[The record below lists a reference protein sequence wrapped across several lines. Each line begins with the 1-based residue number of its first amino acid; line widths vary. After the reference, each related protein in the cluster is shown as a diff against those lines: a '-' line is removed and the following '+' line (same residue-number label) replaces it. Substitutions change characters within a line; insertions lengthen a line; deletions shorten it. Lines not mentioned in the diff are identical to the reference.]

1 MEPLTLLQLNQRI
14 ARLIVTPDTQNVWV
28 TAELSDVA
36 VRSGHCYMELLQKDP
51 ATGRT
56 LAKARAAIWASA
68 FPAIRSGFYAATGQD
83 FVTGL
88 KVMVRLSVSM
98 HAVYGM
104 SLVINA
110 VNPDYTM
117 GDLIRRRN
125 EMIARLKSEGIF
137 DMNRSLVP
145 AEPTLR
151 VAVISAPGAAGFGDF
166 MNQLSASPLRLRFVT
181 RLFPAIMQGER
192 TARSVMEAL
201 ATVEREQTDWDIV
214 VIIRGGGATSDLLGF
229 EDYDLAAAVARFP
242 LPVMVGIGHERDV
255 TVLDYV
261 ACIRVKTPTA
271 AAEWLLA
278 KGKECI
284 DRLDSLGRDIALAV
298 SGYLGGCKEQLGAIE
313 GRLPALP
320 AAMLARASSRADR
333 LALALQQLSS
343 RATAP
348 HVARI
353 DRLTLALR
361 QIASGITTPRRVN
374 LEKYGATLAA
384 ASSATLSARRN
395 RIEALAQLLDALS
408 PEATLRRGYSIT
420 RVGGHAVT
428 DPSQVAPGDVLQT
441 TLAGGTVTSIVE

>member
-1 MEPLTLLQLNQRI
+1 METLTLLQLNQRI
-14 ARLIVTPDTQNVWV
+14 ARLVVTPETQNVWV

-36 VRSGHCYMELLQKDP
+36 VRSGHCYMELLQKDA

-98 HAVYGM
+98 HPVYGM

-117 GDLIRRRN
+117 GDLLRRRN
-125 EMIARLKSEGIF
+125 EMIARLKAEGIF

-151 VAVISAPGAAGFGDF
+151 IAVVSAPGAAGYGDF
-166 MNQLSASPLRLRFVT
+166 MNQLSASPLRLRFTT

-192 TARSVMEAL
+192 TAPSVMEAL
-201 ATVEREQTDWDIV
+201 AAIEREQQNWDIV
-214 VIIRGGGATSDLLGF
+214 VLIRGGGATSDLLGF
-229 EDYDLAAAVARFP
+229 EDYGLAATVAQFP
-242 LPVMVGIGHERDV
+242 LPVLVGIGHERDV

-261 ACIRVKTPTA
+261 ACVRVKTPTA

-278 KGKECI
+278 RGKECI

-298 SGYLGGCKEQLGAIE
+298 SGYLSGCKEQLGAIE

-320 AAMLARASSRADR
+320 GAMLARAAARADR

-343 RATAP
+343 KATAP
-348 HVARI
+348 HMARL
-353 DRLTLALR
+353 DRLTLALK
-361 QIASGITTPRRVN
+361 QTASGITTPRRLN
-374 LEKYGATLAA
+374 IEKLGATLAA
-384 ASSATLSARRN
+384 ASTAMLSARRN
-395 RIEALAQLLDALS
+395 RLDGMGQLLDALS

-420 RVGGHAVT
+420 RVNGHALT
-428 DPSQVAPGDVLQT
+428 DAAQVAPGDTLTT
-441 TLAGGTVTSIVE
+441 TLARGTITSTVE